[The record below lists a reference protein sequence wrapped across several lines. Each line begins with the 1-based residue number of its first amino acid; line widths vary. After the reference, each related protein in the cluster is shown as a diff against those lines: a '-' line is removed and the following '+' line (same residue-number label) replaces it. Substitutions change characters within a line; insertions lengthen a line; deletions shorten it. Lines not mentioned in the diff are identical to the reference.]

1 MVSLHSY
8 GYRNAAGNY
17 FAFGYC
23 RYRTFVCGFDKQTKG
38 NTHRNESVHLV
49 LQPYYELMRLFKKE
63 TINADSSS
71 FISLVAP
78 SINFISIIAAAAML
92 PIGFWKPLISFN
104 GDIILF
110 AYVLGLAR
118 FFQILAAMDIG
129 SSFEGMGAAREATFA
144 LFAEPIFF
152 FTLGSVAFISGLTSI
167 YDIYHSI
174 RLDNISYIVFIIIC
188 SISVFILAVT
198 ECSRMPVDDPNTHLE
213 LTMIHEVMILDNSGF
228 DLFLYQY
235 SSYIKLFIY
244 AIIEVSFFYPFGVQ
258 SYWLGILIFVVV
270 AVILTL
276 TLATVETITSRFKM
290 KNIPL
295 YLLFATAIG
304 ILNLLIYTFTK

>member
-1 MVSLHSY
+1 MVKEILQGIISVSVIIGL
-8 GYRNAAGNY
+8 APLFAGLVN
-17 FAFGYC
+17 
-23 RYRTFVCGFDKQTKG
+23 KQKAKLTG
-38 NTHRNESVHLV
+38 RVGAPI
-49 LQPYYELMRLFKKE
+49 LQLYYELQRLFKKE
-63 TINADSSS
+63 TINATTSS
-71 FISLVAP
+71 FISRVAP
-78 SINFISIIAAAAML
+78 ILNFVSIIIAAAIL
-92 PIGFWKPLISFN
+92 PVGFWKPLISFN

-110 AYVLGLAR
+110 AYILGLSR

-152 FTLGSVAFISGLTSI
+152 FTIGSIAFISGYTSI

-174 RLDNISYIVFIIIC
+174 QLENISYEVFIVIC
-188 SISVFILAVT
+188 SISVFMLAVT

-213 LTMIHEVMILDNSGF
+213 LTMIHEVMILDNSGL
-228 DLFLYQY
+228 DLFLYQF

-244 AIIEVSFFYPFGVQ
+244 AVLEISFFYPFSQQ
-258 SYWLGILIFVVV
+258 SYLVGIIIFIVGIIALSFSL
-270 AVILTL
+270 AV
-276 TLATVETITSRFKM
+276 VETITSRFKM

-304 ILNLLIYTFTK
+304 ILNLLIYTFTR

>member
-1 MVSLHSY
+1 MDIEILQGLISIIVIIGIAPLF
-8 GYRNAAGNY
+8 AGFIN
-17 FAFGYC
+17 
-23 RYRTFVCGFDKQTKG
+23 KQKAILTG
-38 NTHRNESVHLV
+38 RIGAPV
-49 LQPYYELMRLFKKE
+49 LQPYYDLLRLFRKE
-63 TINADSSS
+63 TINSRSSS
-71 FISLVAP
+71 FISQISPLV
-78 SINFISIIAAAAML
+78 NFIVIIVAAAML
-92 PIGFWKPLISFN
+92 PIGYWKPLISFN

-110 AYVLGLAR
+110 AYTLGLAR

-129 SSFEGMGAAREATFA
+129 SSFEGMGASREATFA

-188 SISVFILAVT
+188 SISAFILAIT

-228 DLFLYQY
+228 DLFLYLY

-244 AIIEVSFFYPFGVQ
+244 AILEISFFYPFSAK
-258 SYWLGILIFVVV
+258 SYLLGIVIFIVGSI
-270 AVILTL
+270 ILSL
-276 TLATVETITSRFKM
+276 TLAIVETITSRFKM
-290 KNIPL
+290 KNIPQ

>member
-1 MVSLHSY
+1 
-8 GYRNAAGNY
+8 
-17 FAFGYC
+17 
-23 RYRTFVCGFDKQTKG
+23 
-38 NTHRNESVHLV
+38 
-49 LQPYYELMRLFKKE
+49 LQRLFKKE
-63 TINADSSS
+63 TINANSSS
-71 FISLVAP
+71 FISQISPL
-78 SINFISIIAAAAML
+78 INFVAVIFAAAML

-110 AYVLGLAR
+110 AYMLGLAR

-152 FTLGSVAFISGLTSI
+152 FTLGSIAFISGTNSV

-174 RLDNISYIVFIIIC
+174 RLDNLSYIVFIVIC
-188 SISVFILAVT
+188 SISAFLLAVT

-235 SSYIKLFIY
+235 SGYIKLFIY
-244 AIIEVSFFYPFGVQ
+244 AIIETSFFYPFGVQ
-258 SYWLGILIFVVV
+258 NYSLGLIVFVIVVLILSC
-270 AVILTL
+270 A
-276 TLATVETITSRFKM
+276 LAIVETITSRFKM
-290 KNIPL
+290 KNIPQ
-295 YLLFATAIG
+295 YLLFATALG
-304 ILNLLIYTFTK
+304 ILNLLIYTFTN

>member
-1 MVSLHSY
+1 MLQGIISLLSILFL
-8 GYRNAAGNY
+8 APMFAG
-17 FAFGYC
+17 
-23 RYRTFVCGFDKQTKG
+23 
-38 NTHRNESVHLV
+38 LV
-49 LQPYYELMRLFKKE
+49 NKLKAIFTGRIGAPILQPYYDLKRLVRKE
-63 TINADSSS
+63 TINAHSSS
-71 FISLVAP
+71 FISAFSPVINLVAVV
-78 SINFISIIAAAAML
+78 IAAGML
-92 PIGFWKPLISFN
+92 PIGLARPVISFE

-129 SSFEGMGAAREATFA
+129 SSFEGMGAAREAAFA
-144 LFAEPIFF
+144 IFAEPIFF
-152 FTLGSVAFISGLTSI
+152 FTLGSIAFMSGLTSI

-174 RLDNISYIVFIIIC
+174 RLDNVTYIIFIIVC
-188 SISVFILAVT
+188 STSAFILAVT

-213 LTMIHEVMILDNSGF
+213 LTMIHEVMILDNSGV

-244 AIIEVSFFYPFGVQ
+244 AILETSYFYPFGVK
-258 SYWLGILIFVVV
+258 SYTVGIIIFVVV
-270 AVILTL
+270 IAILSV
-276 TLATVETITSRFKM
+276 TLAVVETVTSRFKM
-290 KNIPL
+290 KNIPQ

>member
-1 MVSLHSY
+1 MGLEILQGIISVIVIL
-8 GYRNAAGNY
+8 GLAPL
-17 FAFGYC
+17 
-23 RYRTFVCGFDKQTKG
+23 FVGFVNKLKAILTARIG
-38 NTHRNESVHLV
+38 APII
-49 LQPYYELMRLFKKE
+49 QPYYELRKLFRKE
-63 TINADSSS
+63 TINATTSS
-71 FISLVAP
+71 FISRVSPLL
-78 SINFISIIAAAAML
+78 NFVSLIIAAAML
-92 PIGFWKPLISFN
+92 PVGFWKPLISFN

-110 AYVLGLAR
+110 AYILGLSR

-152 FTLGSVAFISGLTSI
+152 FTIGSISFLSGFTSLF
-167 YDIYHSI
+167 DIYHSI
-174 RLDNISYIVFIIIC
+174 QLDNISYEVFILIC
-188 SISVFILAVT
+188 SISVFMLAVT

-213 LTMIHEVMILDNSGF
+213 LTMIHEVMILDNSGI

-244 AIIEVSFFYPFGVQ
+244 SVLEISFFYPFSQQ
-258 SYWLGILIFVVV
+258 SYLLGIVIFVVGSFV
-270 AVILTL
+270 LSFSLAV
-276 TLATVETITSRFKM
+276 VETITARYRM
-290 KNIPL
+290 KNIPQ

>member
-1 MVSLHSY
+1 MVKEILQGIISVSVIISL
-8 GYRNAAGNY
+8 APLFAGLVN
-17 FAFGYC
+17 
-23 RYRTFVCGFDKQTKG
+23 KQKAKLTG
-38 NTHRNESVHLV
+38 RVGAPI
-49 LQPYYELMRLFKKE
+49 LQPYYELQRLFKKE
-63 TINADSSS
+63 TINATTSS
-71 FISLVAP
+71 FISRVAP
-78 SINFISIIAAAAML
+78 ILNFVSIIIAAAIL
-92 PIGFWKPLISFN
+92 PVGFWKPLISFN

-110 AYVLGLAR
+110 AYILGLSR

-152 FTLGSVAFISGLTSI
+152 FTIGSIAFISGYTSI

-174 RLDNISYIVFIIIC
+174 QLENISYEVFIVIC
-188 SISVFILAVT
+188 SISVFMLAVT

-213 LTMIHEVMILDNSGF
+213 LTMIHEVMILDNSGL
-228 DLFLYQY
+228 DLFFYQF

-244 AIIEVSFFYPFGVQ
+244 AVLEISFFYPFSQQ
-258 SYWLGILIFVVV
+258 SYLVGIVIFIVGIIALSFSL
-270 AVILTL
+270 AV
-276 TLATVETITSRFKM
+276 VETITSRFKM

-304 ILNLLIYTFTK
+304 ILNLLIYTFTR

>member
-1 MVSLHSY
+1 MEIKTLQGFISLIVIL
-8 GYRNAAGNY
+8 GIAPLI
-17 FAFGYC
+17 
-23 RYRTFVCGFDKQTKG
+23 TGFINKLKALLTGRVGAPVQ
-38 NTHRNESVHLV
+38 
-49 LQPYYELMRLFKKE
+49 QPYYDLLRLFKKE
-63 TINADSSS
+63 TINSTTSS
-71 FISLVAP
+71 FISTISPV
-78 SINFISIIAAAAML
+78 INFVTVIIAAAML
-92 PIGFWKPLISFN
+92 PIGFWKPLISFD

-118 FFQILAAMDIG
+118 FFQIIAAMDIG

-144 LFAEPIFF
+144 IFAEPIFF

-167 YDIYHSI
+167 YEIYHSI

-188 SISVFILAVT
+188 SISAFLLAVT

-213 LTMIHEVMILDNSGF
+213 LTMIHEVMILDNSGI

-235 SSYIKLFIY
+235 SSYIKLFTY
-244 AIIEVSFFYPFGVQ
+244 AILEISFFYPFSAK
-258 SYWLGILIFVVV
+258 SYSVGILIFVIGSI
-270 AVILTL
+270 ILSL
-276 TLATVETITSRFKM
+276 TLAVVETITSRFKM
-290 KNIPL
+290 KNIPQ

>member
-1 MVSLHSY
+1 MVKEILQGIISVSVIIGL
-8 GYRNAAGNY
+8 APLFAGLVN
-17 FAFGYC
+17 
-23 RYRTFVCGFDKQTKG
+23 KQKAKLTG
-38 NTHRNESVHLV
+38 RVGAPI
-49 LQPYYELMRLFKKE
+49 LQPYYELQRLFKKE
-63 TINADSSS
+63 TINATTSS
-71 FISLVAP
+71 FISRVAP
-78 SINFISIIAAAAML
+78 ILNFVSIIIAAAIL
-92 PIGFWKPLISFN
+92 PVGFWKPLISFN

-110 AYVLGLAR
+110 AYILGLSR

-152 FTLGSVAFISGLTSI
+152 FTIGSIAFISGYTSI

-174 RLDNISYIVFIIIC
+174 QLENISYEVFIVIC
-188 SISVFILAVT
+188 SISVFMLAVT

-213 LTMIHEVMILDNSGF
+213 LTMIHEVMILDNSGL
-228 DLFLYQY
+228 DLFLYQF

-244 AIIEVSFFYPFGVQ
+244 AVLEISFFYPFSQQ
-258 SYWLGILIFVVV
+258 SYLVGIIIFIVGIIALSFSL
-270 AVILTL
+270 AV
-276 TLATVETITSRFKM
+276 VETITSRFKM

-304 ILNLLIYTFTK
+304 ILNLLIYTFTR

>member
-1 MVSLHSY
+1 MVKEILQGIISVSVIIGL
-8 GYRNAAGNY
+8 APLFAGLVN
-17 FAFGYC
+17 
-23 RYRTFVCGFDKQTKG
+23 KQKAKLTG
-38 NTHRNESVHLV
+38 RVGAPI
-49 LQPYYELMRLFKKE
+49 LQPYYELQRLFKKE
-63 TINADSSS
+63 TINATTSS
-71 FISLVAP
+71 FISRVAP
-78 SINFISIIAAAAML
+78 ILNFISIIIAAAIL
-92 PIGFWKPLISFN
+92 PVGFWKPLISFN

-110 AYVLGLAR
+110 AYILGLSR

-152 FTLGSVAFISGLTSI
+152 FTIGSIAFISGYASI

-174 RLDNISYIVFIIIC
+174 QLENISYEVFIVIC
-188 SISVFILAVT
+188 SISVFMLAVT

-213 LTMIHEVMILDNSGF
+213 LTMIHEVMILDNSGL
-228 DLFLYQY
+228 DLFLYQF

-244 AIIEVSFFYPFGVQ
+244 AVLEISFFYPFSQQ
-258 SYWLGILIFVVV
+258 SYLVGIIIFIVGIIALSFSL
-270 AVILTL
+270 AV
-276 TLATVETITSRFKM
+276 VETITSRFKM

-304 ILNLLIYTFTK
+304 ILNLLIYTFTR

>member
-1 MVSLHSY
+1 MGIDILQGIISIIVILGLSPLF
-8 GYRNAAGNY
+8 AGLVN
-17 FAFGYC
+17 
-23 RYRTFVCGFDKQTKG
+23 KQKAILTG
-38 NTHRNESVHLV
+38 RIGAPI
-49 LQPYYELMRLFKKE
+49 LQPYFELQKIFKKE
-63 TINADSSS
+63 TINATSSS
-71 FISLVAP
+71 FISRISPLINLVTLV
-78 SINFISIIAAAAML
+78 IAAAML
-92 PIGFWKPLISFN
+92 PVGFWKPLISFS

-110 AYVLGLAR
+110 AYILGLAR

-152 FTLGSVAFISGLTSI
+152 FTIGSISFISGFTSLF
-167 YDIYHSI
+167 DIYHSI
-174 RLDNISYIVFIIIC
+174 ELTNISYGVFIIIC
-188 SISVFILAVT
+188 SISVFMLAVS

-213 LTMIHEVMILDNSGF
+213 LTMIHEVMILDNSGI

-244 AIIEVSFFYPFGVQ
+244 AILEISFFYPFSQQ
-258 SYWLGILIFVVV
+258 SYMLGILIFITGS
-270 AVILTL
+270 AALTFAL
-276 TLATVETITSRFKM
+276 GVVETIISRSKM
-290 KNIPL
+290 KNIPQ

>member
-1 MVSLHSY
+1 MDVTTLQGIISIL
-8 GYRNAAGNY
+8 AIVIIAPLFAGVIN
-17 FAFGYC
+17 
-23 RYRTFVCGFDKQTKG
+23 KQKAIFTG
-38 NTHRNESVHLV
+38 RIGAPI
-49 LQPYYELMRLFKKE
+49 LQPYYELQRLFKKE
-63 TINADSSS
+63 TINANSSS
-71 FISLVAP
+71 FISQISPL
-78 SINFISIIAAAAML
+78 INFVAVIFAAAML

-110 AYVLGLAR
+110 AYMLGLAR

-152 FTLGSVAFISGLTSI
+152 FTLGSIAFISGTNSV

-174 RLDNISYIVFIIIC
+174 RLDNLSYIVFIVIC
-188 SISVFILAVT
+188 SISAFLLAVT

-235 SSYIKLFIY
+235 SGYIKLFIY
-244 AIIEVSFFYPFGVQ
+244 AIIETSFFYPFGVQ
-258 SYWLGILIFVVV
+258 NYSLGLIVFIIVVLILSC
-270 AVILTL
+270 A
-276 TLATVETITSRFKM
+276 LAIVETITSRFKM
-290 KNIPL
+290 KNIPQ
-295 YLLFATAIG
+295 YLLFATALG
-304 ILNLLIYTFTK
+304 ILNLLIYTFTN